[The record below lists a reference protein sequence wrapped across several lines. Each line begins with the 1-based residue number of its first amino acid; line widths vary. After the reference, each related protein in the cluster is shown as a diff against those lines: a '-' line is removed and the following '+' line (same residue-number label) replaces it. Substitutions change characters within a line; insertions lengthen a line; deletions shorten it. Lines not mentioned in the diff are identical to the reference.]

1 MCEVVDGLNLWDG
14 GVTLVRPESGCGGLS
29 LEDTV
34 RSFPLTKPPAG
45 TVKEEL
51 LLTTVVISSRI
62 IEAVHLKALTAVT
75 GSLRMV
81 CGGGCTTQV
90 AADVPLY
97 VLQLIA
103 PCNTYLHI
111 HVYINMG
118 AVVNC
123 KVSCSSANLVVN
135 QLFTSVS
142 QEWYY

>member
-1 MCEVVDGLNLWDG
+1 MCEVVNGNLRDG
-14 GVTLVRPESGCGGLS
+14 GSTLARPESGCGGLS

-62 IEAVHLKALTAVT
+62 IEAVHLKVLTAVT

-103 PCNTYLHI
+103 PCNAYLHI
-111 HVYINMG
+111 HVHVYINMG

-123 KVSCSSANLVVN
+123 KLAGGNTRGVD
-135 QLFTSVS
+135 
-142 QEWYY
+142 